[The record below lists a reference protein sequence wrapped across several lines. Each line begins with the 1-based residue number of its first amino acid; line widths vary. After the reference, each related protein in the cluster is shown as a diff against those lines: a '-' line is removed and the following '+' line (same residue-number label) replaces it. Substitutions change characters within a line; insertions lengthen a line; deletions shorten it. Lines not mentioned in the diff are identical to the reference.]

1 MKTLLSRKVAPK
13 GWQYFTVHAIT
24 HHPETA
30 SGYDG
35 KVAAGMIG
43 AKTGE
48 DTNRWGWNPLRDHT
62 AATTARP
69 EFSLIAL
76 ICAGYE
82 KTIQKDSW
90 RSAKRQ
96 FRYLNQLVSW
106 GYTAS
111 AVERVILDKHTAE
124 TE

>member
-1 MKTLLSRKVAPK
+1 VKTLLAKKQAPK

-24 HHPETA
+24 HHPGTA

-35 KVAAGMIG
+35 KVATEMVG

-48 DTNRWGWNPLRDHT
+48 ESDRWGWNPLRDHV
-62 AATTARP
+62 AKTTARP
-69 EFSLIAL
+69 EFALLAL

-90 RSAKRQ
+90 RSAGQVHKD
-96 FRYLNQLVSW
+96 FLNQLVTW
-106 GYTAS
+106 GYTPS
-111 AVERVILDKHTAE
+111 EVERIIIDK
-124 TE
+124 

>member
-1 MKTLLSRKVAPK
+1 LSSKTPPK

-35 KVAAGMIG
+35 KVATEMAG

-48 DTNRWGWNPLRDHT
+48 ESDRWGWNPLRDHV
-62 AATTARP
+62 AKTTTRP
-69 EFSLIAL
+69 EFALIAL

-90 RSAKRQ
+90 RSADRSTTPTSPS
-96 FRYLNQLVSW
+96 SW
-106 GYTAS
+106 HGDMLTGATKIS
-111 AVERVILDKHTAE
+111 RRFP
-124 TE
+124 